1 MVFSSLI
8 SRERTLRSNQC
19 PYQSLKKNS
28 NGHVWVILP
37 PVANSMI
44 PGGWCILDSLV
55 KLPNTLELNMKV
67 RDCQPLQVEKGNSP
81 NEKDFEQTNKITY
94 IYDIHSVLFWGIKHS
109 FAEGLTLLLTLTN
122 NKKSK
127 TQNMSEHL
135 AISKYKCIAGFR
147 RYINRGEV

>member
-1 MVFSSLI
+1 
-8 SRERTLRSNQC
+8 
-19 PYQSLKKNS
+19 
-28 NGHVWVILP
+28 
-37 PVANSMI
+37 MI

-94 IYDIHSVLFWGIKHS
+94 IYDIHSALFWGIKHS

-135 AISKYKCIAGFR
+135 AISKYKALLDLGDILLGE
-147 RYINRGEV
+147 RYKIKIQCDKYDTRVCKTYKNWTKYLSFSNSFS